1 MVNALEHRT
10 DVSPTRYSSVYE
22 QLLEF
27 PSKIDEPELENEVN
41 LEEFREDWSKFLE
54 EETPRELK
62 EDYPAQI
69 DPDYLENQYNRMES
83 LLEESLYEYAVLEFS
98 SFFEEI
104 LKRSEIQENPF
115 KKNEYKNWLLRDCWN
130 WEEASERFL
139 REKESKYIE
148 KLYDLRNNIL
158 HPEENYEDVRA
169 ASSRILDNIV
179 PLYNE
184 ISPYEINADFTSN
197 DTPSSDNFYDKLIE
211 LKNNKFEEYISIEL
225 FKSLEKVENN
235 IDFDIEANYEE
246 DAEELIHYANES
258 KRWLIDDQFE
268 DIKKAI
274 EYRREISHNIEPN
287 ENVNKKEI
295 DWENVSRFA
304 TKMHIISNIQETSL
318 LDKPVVNNK
327 IKANTSLP
335 FNLETRSKLQD
346 FVNSRYSLD
355 QLPKLSKIDWQNLN
369 NSTST
374 SKW

>member
-27 PSKIDEPELENEVN
+27 PSKINEPELENEVN
-41 LEEFREDWSKFLE
+41 LEEFSEDWSKFLE

-115 KKNEYKNWLLRDCWN
+115 KKNEYKNWLLKDCWN

-169 ASSRILDNIV
+169 ASSRILDNII

-211 LKNNKFEEYISIEL
+211 LKDNNFEEYISLEL
-225 FKSLEKVENN
+225 FKSLEKVESNLDLN
-235 IDFDIEANYEE
+235 LETNYEE
-246 DAEELIHYANES
+246 DAEDLVHYANER
-258 KRWLIDDQFE
+258 KRWLKDDQFE

-287 ENVNKKEI
+287 KNVDENEI
-295 DWENVSRFA
+295 NWENVLRFA
-304 TKMHIISNIQETSL
+304 TKMHIISHIQEVSI
-318 LDKPVVNNK
+318 LDKPAADHNLKVD
-327 IKANTSLP
+327 TSLP
-335 FNLETRSKLQD
+335 FNLETRYNLQE
-346 FVNSRYSLD
+346 FINSRFSLD
-355 QLPKLSKIDWQNLN
+355 QMPKFSKINWKNLN
-369 NSTST
+369 TSTST